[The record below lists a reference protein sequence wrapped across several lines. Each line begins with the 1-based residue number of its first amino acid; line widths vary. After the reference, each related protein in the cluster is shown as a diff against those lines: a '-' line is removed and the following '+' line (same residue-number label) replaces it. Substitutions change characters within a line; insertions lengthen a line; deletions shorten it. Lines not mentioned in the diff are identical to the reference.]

1 MSLEQMTTFFEQALA
16 ATVKKDPI
24 IESGNKY
31 AVSEEFHRMNG
42 KLLMAQAT
50 ADPRFLAL
58 REQDQ
63 VRLRGFFDIIFTSKH
78 LRCRNPLHPAV
89 VDTCVLGNLMN
100 FPKHIFG
107 FPFASYGTN
116 GAESLS
122 LVLYSYRQLAG
133 EGDVVW
139 LVSDSEPDTV
149 LLNCAERLGMTI
161 KHSSAPP
168 TQGTGIAVVLAALES
183 STLGS
188 TCDWAVAH
196 SLPVHVHVSD
206 SQWRGVFKKH
216 KQAVHWDLPE
226 AVRSVSIQEGLLHS
240 GYSLYRDLH
249 TRDLHFDLGYEW
261 CTVYLSPNEGGSGTS
276 TPLWIDFC
284 YVMLGWTALHHM
296 STHSTQ
302 HSILPAL
309 VPTHVPTSAGGQ
321 FERVVEEVLGPLAA
335 TEQDLNQVWSGL
347 EARASDI
354 FSAADQSDDDLLSKA
369 ELKRHLKRDADCAA
383 LVRTGGFKTLW
394 EDLDSDSDGRISRA
408 EFVQHYCRA
417 FKEAGFQAVQEWAQG
432 AMHDSALS
440 HSQLETLLAGF
451 ECKFLGGQGREL
463 ELITTGGGTRS
474 INLAL
479 ECVLA
484 GSTGPAKILTGNPH
498 LAVERAERRFGFQLV
513 RLVEGGRLSVSALR
527 QHIADPQVVAVYSQS
542 LSYTD
547 GISDQLQEIFQVVEE
562 QNLVRA
568 SNSTPLVT
576 LINDSCL
583 ALSALVHNDGVDG
596 RASLRVLDLSR
607 DGITPVLVTLDA
619 HKHLGTDKGLSTV
632 IGTPNTLSRLTGRL
646 PVGVQPGRAVL
657 VAALADMLLIGA
669 DGYHTLYH
677 QLAGEVE
684 KAAQAITAAGM
695 TVVHAEGKMPG
706 STVLAVEDSSGIMT
720 RRLKKKGHSFAYLY
734 NLYPEDPD
742 RCQTGWSLSL
752 THNSLRELP
761 GGATALDTFV
771 GDLVQVHKSLGV
783 GPCWAHK
790 LWKENSL
797 LGILASGGLVDSWLF
812 GLLWKPGAR
821 RSIAEMVIRRFFS
834 AILDSGV
841 VRSNKRTQA
850 LKIFLART
858 AILAMLLLAVLSR
871 RVGGRAALLLGAA
884 VTTVVR

>member
-1 MSLEQMTTFFEQALA
+1 
-16 ATVKKDPI
+16 
-24 IESGNKY
+24 
-31 AVSEEFHRMNG
+31 
-42 KLLMAQAT
+42 
-50 ADPRFLAL
+50 
-58 REQDQ
+58 
-63 VRLRGFFDIIFTSKH
+63 
-78 LRCRNPLHPAV
+78 
-89 VDTCVLGNLMN
+89 
-100 FPKHIFG
+100 
-107 FPFASYGTN
+107 
-116 GAESLS
+116 
-122 LVLYSYRQLAG
+122 
-133 EGDVVW
+133 
-139 LVSDSEPDTV
+139 
-149 LLNCAERLGMTI
+149 
-161 KHSSAPP
+161 
-168 TQGTGIAVVLAALES
+168 
-183 STLGS
+183 
-188 TCDWAVAH
+188 
-196 SLPVHVHVSD
+196 
-206 SQWRGVFKKH
+206 
-216 KQAVHWDLPE
+216 
-226 AVRSVSIQEGLLHS
+226 
-240 GYSLYRDLH
+240 
-249 TRDLHFDLGYEW
+249 
-261 CTVYLSPNEGGSGTS
+261 
-276 TPLWIDFC
+276 
-284 YVMLGWTALHHM
+284 MLGWTALHHM

-607 DGITPVLVTLDA
+607 GALPVLRCAVLCRVLYCVPA
-619 HKHLGTDKGLSTV
+619 L
-632 IGTPNTLSRLTGRL
+632 L
-646 PVGVQPGRAVL
+646 PSCGAICCCALCCCLLLCRAVCCCA
-657 VAALADMLLIGA
+657 VCCCAVCCAAFTAHRRHHPSACHLRRTQTPRHRQGPLHSHRHAQHPLQTHREAPGWSS
-669 DGYHTLYH
+669 
-677 QLAGEVE
+677 AGEGS
-684 KAAQAITAAGM
+684 AG
-695 TVVHAEGKMPG
+695 G
-706 STVLAVEDSSGIMT
+706 
-720 RRLKKKGHSFAYLY
+720 
-734 NLYPEDPD
+734 
-742 RCQTGWSLSL
+742 
-752 THNSLRELP
+752 
-761 GGATALDTFV
+761 
-771 GDLVQVHKSLGV
+771 GV
-783 GPCWAHK
+783 GRHVADWCRRIPHTVPPAGWRGGKGCPGHH
-790 LWKENSL
+790 
-797 LGILASGGLVDSWLF
+797 SGRHDS
-812 GLLWKPGAR
+812 GAR
-821 RSIAEMVIRRFFS
+821 RGQ
-834 AILDSGV
+834 D
-841 VRSNKRTQA
+841 
-850 LKIFLART
+850 AREHC
-858 AILAMLLLAVLSR
+858 A
-871 RVGGRAALLLGAA
+871 GG
-884 VTTVVR
+884 

>member
-1 MSLEQMTTFFEQALA
+1 MVSTAVLPSVYSTSPEVPSLCCAVPCCA
-16 ATVKKDPI
+16 VCCTVC
-24 IESGNKY
+24 
-31 AVSEEFHRMNG
+31 
-42 KLLMAQAT
+42 
-50 ADPRFLAL
+50 
-58 REQDQ
+58 
-63 VRLRGFFDIIFTSKH
+63 
-78 LRCRNPLHPAV
+78 LRCCPLVVPSAAV
-89 VDTCVLGNLMN
+89 RCAAASCCAVLC
-100 FPKHIFG
+100 
-107 FPFASYGTN
+107 A
-116 GAESLS
+116 A
-122 LVLYSYRQLAG
+122 VL
-133 EGDVVW
+133 
-139 LVSDSEPDTV
+139 
-149 LLNCAERLGMTI
+149 C
-161 KHSSAPP
+161 
-168 TQGTGIAVVLAALES
+168 AVVL
-183 STLGS
+183 
-188 TCDWAVAH
+188 CAV
-196 SLPVHVHVSD
+196 LP
-206 SQWRGVFKKH
+206 SQ
-216 KQAVHWDLPE
+216 
-226 AVRSVSIQEGLLHS
+226 
-240 GYSLYRDLH
+240 
-249 TRDLHFDLGYEW
+249 
-261 CTVYLSPNEGGSGTS
+261 
-276 TPLWIDFC
+276 
-284 YVMLGWTALHHM
+284 
-296 STHSTQ
+296 
-302 HSILPAL
+302 
-309 VPTHVPTSAGGQ
+309 PT
-321 FERVVEEVLGPLAA
+321 
-335 TEQDLNQVWSGL
+335 
-347 EARASDI
+347 
-354 FSAADQSDDDLLSKA
+354 
-369 ELKRHLKRDADCAA
+369 
-383 LVRTGGFKTLW
+383 
-394 EDLDSDSDGRISRA
+394 
-408 EFVQHYCRA
+408 
-417 FKEAGFQAVQEWAQG
+417 
-432 AMHDSALS
+432 
-440 HSQLETLLAGF
+440 
-451 ECKFLGGQGREL
+451 
-463 ELITTGGGTRS
+463 
-474 INLAL
+474 
-479 ECVLA
+479 
-484 GSTGPAKILTGNPH
+484 
-498 LAVERAERRFGFQLV
+498 
-513 RLVEGGRLSVSALR
+513 
-527 QHIADPQVVAVYSQS
+527 
-542 LSYTD
+542 
-547 GISDQLQEIFQVVEE
+547 
-562 QNLVRA
+562 
-568 SNSTPLVT
+568 
-576 LINDSCL
+576 
-583 ALSALVHNDGVDG
+583 
-596 RASLRVLDLSR
+596 